1 MRNWMKALKRAGE
14 LREIDAEVD
23 WNVELGTITRLAQG
37 PGTGPALLFNNIK
50 DYNKNDHAAA
60 AQVFAGGLGSYRRVA
75 MMLGLPPDTH
85 PRELV
90 KIGRTILEGRD
101 PAARSSRTAR
111 ARRTSSPARTSTST
125 NSRCRNGTG
134 STAAAICSPTAACV
148 TKDPTTGVMNVGIY
162 RGMVVGQGPHPDPDV
177 ARAAHRPPRHRL
189 AERRRA
195 RRCRSRSRSAG
206 SRRSASPAARRCP
219 RASANTT

>member
-1 MRNWMKALKRAGE
+1 MTLAPLSNKKLVRDLVTEIAPPAERFAVQRPCCEWRTKKMTVRTQARR
-14 LREIDAEVD
+14 LRRHAQLDEGAEVGRRD
-23 WNVELGTITRLAQG
+23 CARSTPRSIGTSSSAPSRAMAQG

-101 PAARSSRTAR
+101 PAAHR
-111 ARRTSSPARTSTST
+111 
-125 NSRCRNGTG
+125 
-134 STAAAICSPTAACV
+134 
-148 TKDPTTGVMNVGIY
+148 
-162 RGMVVGQGPHPDPDV
+162 QGRPVQGEHPH
-177 ARAAHRPPRHRL
+177 RQGHRPLRIPGAALEPGRRRPLHPHL
-189 AERRRA
+189 RRRA
-195 RRCRSRSRSAG
+195 
-206 SRRSASPAARRCP
+206 SPRTRPPA
-219 RASANTT
+219 